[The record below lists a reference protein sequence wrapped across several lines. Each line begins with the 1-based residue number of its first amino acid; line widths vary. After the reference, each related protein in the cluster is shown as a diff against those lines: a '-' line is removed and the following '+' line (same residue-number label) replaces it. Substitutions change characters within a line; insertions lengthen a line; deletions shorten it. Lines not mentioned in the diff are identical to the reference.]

1 MTDAKLF
8 EQIET
13 ALASDKVV
21 YLIHPHCPDAEKR
34 LKTQDAVGL
43 IRNSTLISKRRVGEA
58 VFFRP
63 TKDQF
68 VPALQRY
75 AQLECEVCGRS
86 CRDEYHILKHKIWKK
101 VCHSDRM
108 LCIGCVEKRLGRK
121 LVPADFDLVDT
132 LASATTFPPSERL
145 RNRLGPWLA

>member
-43 IRNSTLISKRRVGEA
+43 IRNSTLISKRRIGEA

-75 AQLECEVCGRS
+75 ASSNAKFVADPVETSTTYSSTRYGKRFVTPTVCCALDAWR
-86 CRDEYHILKHKIWKK
+86 RD
-101 VCHSDRM
+101 
-108 LCIGCVEKRLGRK
+108 
-121 LVPADFDLVDT
+121 
-132 LASATTFPPSERL
+132 
-145 RNRLGPWLA
+145 